1 MLPVEGPVLL
11 AFAVPAVATV
21 LSPGPD
27 TVLILRYALGSGQ
40 KVGFAAVAGV
50 QLGLVVHTLL
60 AAAGLSVILATS
72 PILFG
77 AVTVAGAAYLAWIGW
92 QGLRGV
98 GALAI
103 GGGGR
108 VGAGKALRDALL
120 CNLLN
125 PKVILLFLALF
136 PQFVEPAHADVPA
149 QLVTLGGLLLLI
161 NIAWQVPLAWAAQA
175 ARRWLDRPAVQLA
188 VARATGVVFI
198 GFAALLLYDHLA

>member
-1 MLPVEGPVLL
+1 VLPVDGPTLL

-21 LSPGPD
+21 MSPGPD

-50 QLGLVVHTLL
+50 QLGLVGHTLL
-60 AAAGLSVILATS
+60 AAAGISVIVATS
-72 PILFG
+72 PLLFT
-77 AVTVAGAAYLAWIGW
+77 AITIAGAAYLAWIGW

-103 GGGGR
+103 AGR
-108 VGAGKALRDALL
+108 AQVGAAKALRDALF

-136 PQFVEPAHADVPA
+136 PQFVDARRDDVPA
-149 QLVTLGGLLLLI
+149 QLATLAALLLLI
-161 NIAWQVPLAWAAQA
+161 NVAWQAPMAWAAQA

-188 VARATGVVFI
+188 VARTTGVVFI
-198 GFAALLLYDHLA
+198 VFAVLLLAEHLL

>member
-1 MLPVEGPVLL
+1 MLPVDGPTLA

-40 KVGFAAVAGV
+40 RVGLAAVAGV
-50 QLGLVVHTLL
+50 QLGLVAHTLL
-60 AAAGLSVILATS
+60 AVAGISVIIATS
-72 PILFG
+72 PILFTG
-77 AVTVAGAAYLAWIGW
+77 ITIVGAAYLAWIGW

-103 GGGGR
+103 GGGAP
-108 VGAGKALRDALL
+108 VGPAKALRDAFF

-136 PQFVEPAHADVPA
+136 PQFVDPNRDDVPA
-149 QLVTLGGLLLLI
+149 QLVTLAVLLLLI
-161 NIAWQVPLAWAAQA
+161 NIAWLVPMAWAAQA
-175 ARRWLDRPAVQLA
+175 ARRWLDQPAIQLG
-188 VARATGVVFI
+188 VARATGIVFI
-198 GFAALLLYDHLA
+198 AFAALLLLEHLV